1 MPLVAGPGTAAA
13 QYVGVCLPE
22 LPTPPPDGRSPPSM
36 INLNRGLVTN
46 FRFAGLLAKRDSTRV
61 LVQVKGTT
69 TDLSAP
75 VVSR

>member
-1 MPLVAGPGTAAA
+1 
-13 QYVGVCLPE
+13 
-22 LPTPPPDGRSPPSM
+22 M

-61 LVQVKGTT
+61 LVQVKGTS
-69 TDLSAP
+69 TDVSAP